1 MKNEL
6 GAATLAA
13 RQKEFIQKNSGIV
26 FGEFF
31 HFLDSM
37 IVQDMLAKDLYG
49 FNTFGTKSSGN
60 TAENKVGRLEPHSK

>member
-1 MKNEL
+1 MPIDDGKGTSIPTNPKRENEL

-13 RQKEFIQKNSGIV
+13 RQKEFVQKNSGIV

-37 IVQDMLAKDLYG
+37 IVQ
-49 FNTFGTKSSGN
+49 
-60 TAENKVGRLEPHSK
+60 GR